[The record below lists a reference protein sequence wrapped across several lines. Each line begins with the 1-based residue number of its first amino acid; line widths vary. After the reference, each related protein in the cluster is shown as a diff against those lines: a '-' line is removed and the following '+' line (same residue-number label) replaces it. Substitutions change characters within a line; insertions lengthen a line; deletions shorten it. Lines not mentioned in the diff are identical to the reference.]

1 MAKFQKGD
9 YRRRDK
15 PSVLA
20 EIGKALLI
28 FFKWIIAK
36 IRHGE
41 EKSFY
46 LPASSGPNR
55 HERRV
60 EAKRQRTVFA
70 LKGRPGFKLIRR
82 MFRKYGVE
90 TVSKLMRG
98 TYQLRSKAIAK
109 TAFYRARNK
118 KIRSWAKDV
127 VYHNPSL

>member
-1 MAKFQKGD
+1 MKKFQKGD

-20 EIGKALLI
+20 EIGKSILI
-28 FFKWIIAK
+28 FFRWLINNIWN
-36 IRHGE
+36 GE

-60 EAKRQRTVFA
+60 EAKRSRTVYA

-98 TYQLRSKAIAK
+98 TYKLRSKAIAK
-109 TAFYRARNK
+109 TAFYRAMNK
-118 KIRSWAKDV
+118 TYAKAR
-127 VYHNPSL
+127 